1 MKVLPLL
8 AAAALALAPIAASSQ
23 SQPAGAYGFTLIDNS
38 QAASGPNGAVL
49 FASQPKVVGAEAR
62 TNILMVYVVPY
73 PDPTANN
80 AVVSYVLMPLA
91 FSCEQKTARQFAP
104 TVVDKDG
111 KVVVVPSSEP
121 WGESN
126 PVPTPDPP
134 EAVEPAYEAFR
145 LACAQR
151 APAKTFA
158 SLEAAIAFARAT
170 QLTPPP
176 AK

>member
-1 MKVLPLL
+1 MKTFAAV
-8 AAAALALAPIAASSQ
+8 AAAVAMLAPGAAPAQ
-23 SQPAGAYGFTLIDNS
+23 TQPAGAYGFTLIDNS

-49 FASQPKVVGAEAR
+49 FASQPKAVGAEVR
-62 TNILMVYVVPY
+62 TNMLMVYVVPY
-73 PDPTANN
+73 ADPTANN
-80 AVVSYVLMPLA
+80 AVVSYVMMPLA

-111 KVVVVPSSEP
+111 KVVVVSSSEP
-121 WGESN
+121 WGDSN

-134 EAVEPAYEAFR
+134 GAIEPAYEAFR
-145 LACAQR
+145 LACADR
-151 APAKTFA
+151 PPARTFA

-170 QLTPPP
+170 PLTPPP